1 MRDAARITGAV
12 LAGFVALIAVMTLF
26 TFGLGQ
32 WVRETAGWTG
42 KTQQISQTRGNG
54 SYRIAAYDHF
64 YDLCASVQD
73 QEVTLEAQ
81 RAELATNPTEERRG
95 QIEANIA
102 ALTANRGEQINH
114 YNADARK
121 NATSGQFR
129 ASDLPYQLDRTEEHT
144 TCTA

>member
-1 MRDAARITGAV
+1 MRDVLKATGAV
-12 LAGFVALIAVMTLF
+12 LAGLVAVLVLMTAF
-26 TFGLGQ
+26 TFGVGQ

-42 KTQQISQTRGNG
+42 KTQQIQQTRGNG

-73 QEVTLEAQ
+73 QEVTIESQQAELDTKPSAD
-81 RAELATNPTEERRG
+81 RAE
-95 QIEANIA
+95 QIQANLS
-102 ALTANRGEQINH
+102 ALRANRGELINH

-121 NATSGQFR
+121 NATSGQFKS
-129 ASDLPYQLDRTEEHT
+129 SDLPYQLDSTEATT